1 MKQGRKNHSPSFKA
15 KVALEAVKGE
25 GTTLELASRF
35 GVHPAQVRTWKRE
48 LLEKAP
54 EVWGDRSGNEVKSQ
68 EGLIARLYQE
78 IGQLKVEKDFLKGAL
93 GQ

>member
-25 GTTLELASRF
+25 GTTSELASRF